1 MKKLLKAIRCASV
14 KKQFL
19 AFIIGLFLALVIFCV
34 MMIGFM
40 VRAQHR
46 ESLQYVEE
54 NRENYEEAVTVL
66 YNQVSAAFI
75 QLQYN
80 SSCKAMLSAA
90 TYGDI
95 SLDLIDDVNTALSSV
110 KTGNTV
116 ITDVAFVNDL
126 LHWSLL
132 YSSEQ
137 LDALNAAMTDQRGMM
152 PLGICKSYYSA
163 YMKRKQDTYLVFGYP
178 YYSGRVKIGTLLISV
193 DIHSTAAQIPVPQ
206 GLGSFMML
214 MNADGTACIFSEED
228 MPADSTITNVKTMA
242 AEDSMPKTLRTID
255 KNGYVIQISTLPQAG
270 CMLVSAID
278 TRESQLSFDSFYTVS
293 GIFLILFT
301 VLLFLGGQ
309 MLYHSV
315 VSPLNKFSSTIA
327 YVRENRLR
335 KLKKPLE
342 LNGCSEIR
350 ALGKD
355 FSDLLLSLNA
365 LSEEIF
371 KQSSVLYEAEVLRKN
386 AELDSLRSQ
395 INPHFLY
402 NTLEMI
408 RDAAIKGDAEQVSR
422 VTSAIGKIYRYT
434 VKGAPLVP
442 LSQEIDI
449 IKAYVSI
456 QQARFQNRITTIYN
470 VSEAAACVP
479 VFKMLLQPLVENAF
493 VHGLEPKPDNGVLY
507 IGARTDENMLCI
519 TIRDNGVGIEPE
531 RLEEIRHQ
539 IDAGAIDTSSH
550 LGLVNVD
557 ARIKL
562 QYGKEYG
569 LEISGLPMDGTCMTI
584 RLPIDQS
591 NTKKGDEKDV
601 SGSAGGR

>member
-1 MKKLLKAIRCASV
+1 MKKLLQAIRCSSV

-19 AFIIGLFLALVIFCV
+19 AFIIGLFLALVLFCV
-34 MMIGFM
+34 ILIGFM

-54 NRENYEEAVTVL
+54 NRENYEEALNVL
-66 YNQVSAAFI
+66 YNQVSATFI

-80 SSCKAMLSAA
+80 SSCKALLAA
-90 TYGDI
+90 SSYNDI
-95 SLDLIDDVNTALSSV
+95 SLDLIKEVNTLLSSI
-110 KTGNTV
+110 KTGNSA

-132 YSSEQ
+132 YPSEQ
-137 LDALNAAMTDQRGMM
+137 LETLTAAMAGRRGMV
-152 PLGICKSYYSA
+152 PLGICRSNYYA
-163 YMKRKQDTYLVFGYP
+163 YMKRKQDTGLVFGYP
-178 YYSGRVKIGTLLISV
+178 YYSGKVQIGTLLISV
-193 DIHSTAAQIPVPQ
+193 DIRSAAAQIPVPQ

-214 MNADGTACIFSEED
+214 MNVDGTACIFGDED
-228 MPADSTITNVKTMA
+228 TPSDSTIAKMKTLAAENSMPAD
-242 AEDSMPKTLRTID
+242 LRTID

-270 CMLVSAID
+270 CMLLSAID
-278 TRESQLSFDSFYTVS
+278 TRKSQLSFDSFYTVS

-301 VLLFLGGQ
+301 ALLFLGGQ

-335 KLKKPLE
+335 KLKKPLD

-365 LSEEIF
+365 LTEEIF
-371 KQSSVLYEAEVLRKN
+371 KQSSALYEAEVLRKN

-402 NTLEMI
+402 NTLELI
-408 RDAAIKGDAEQVSR
+408 RDAAIKGDVEQVSR
-422 VTSAIGKIYRYT
+422 VTGAIGKIYRYT
-434 VKGAPLVP
+434 VKGAPFVP
-442 LSQEIDI
+442 LSQEMDI

-470 VSEAAACVP
+470 VSEAAARIQVL
-479 VFKMLLQPLVENAF
+479 KMLLQPLVENAF
-493 VHGLEPKPDNGVLY
+493 VHGLESKPDNGVLY
-507 IGARTDENMLCI
+507 IGARTDGNMLYI
-519 TIRDNGVGIEPE
+519 TVRDDGVGIAPE
-531 RLEEIRHQ
+531 RLAEIRQ
-539 IDAGAIDTSSH
+539 QLDSDTIDASSS

-562 QYGKEYG
+562 QYGREYG
-569 LEISGLPMDGTCMTI
+569 LEISSLPMDGTCMTI
-584 RLPIDQS
+584 RIPVDQGAS
-591 NTKKGDEKDV
+591 EEGKKDNV